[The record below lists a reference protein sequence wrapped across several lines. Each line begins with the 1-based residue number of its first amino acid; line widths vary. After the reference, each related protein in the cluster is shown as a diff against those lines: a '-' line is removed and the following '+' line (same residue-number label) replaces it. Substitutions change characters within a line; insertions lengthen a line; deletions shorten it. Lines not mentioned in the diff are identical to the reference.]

1 MTNDSKNQYWIG
13 FDLGGTKMLSTL
25 YNSDFKSLGR
35 RRKKTKGHEG
45 QKSGLERIAQII
57 RETLEEA
64 KVEISELSG
73 IGIGCPG
80 PLDLNKG
87 ILLDA
92 HNLGWSQ
99 VPLKKFLEKEFDCPA
114 VIANDVDL
122 GVYGESRFGAGRDA
136 RCVIGIFPGTG
147 IGGGCI
153 YEGNIFRG
161 TKSSCMEIGHVQV
174 MPDGPRC
181 ACGVNGCLEAVA
193 SRMAISAA
201 AAQAAY
207 RGQAPY
213 LKENSGT
220 DLSDIRSGVLAKSI
234 ANGDTVIE
242 EIVKQACSHIGKA
255 VSSLVHLVAPDVIIL
270 GGGLVEA
277 MPELMK
283 DTVHKSAQKYILPSF
298 KDTFKIKIAE
308 LGDDAA
314 VLGAA
319 AWAEHSFNS

>member
-1 MTNDSKNQYWIG
+1 MTNDSKNKWIG

-25 YNSDFKSLGR
+25 YDSDFEVLGR

-45 QKSGLERIAQII
+45 QKAGLERIAQTI
-57 RETLEEA
+57 RETLEDA
-64 KVEISELSG
+64 GINTSELSG

-80 PLDLNKG
+80 PLDLDEG

-92 HNLGWSQ
+92 HNLGWYD

-114 VIANDVDL
+114 IIANDVDL
-122 GVYGESRFGAGRDA
+122 GVYGESRFGAGVDA

-147 IGGGCI
+147 IGGGCV

-161 TKSSCMEIGHVQV
+161 TKSSCMEIGHIQV
-174 MPDGPRC
+174 MPNGPRC
-181 ACGVNGCLEAVA
+181 ACGQKGCLEAVA
-193 SRMAISAA
+193 SRMAISSA

-213 LKENSGT
+213 LKEHGGT
-220 DLSDIRSGVLAKSI
+220 DLSEIRSGVLAKSVN
-234 ANGDTVIE
+234 NGDTVVE
-242 EIVKQACSHIGKA
+242 EIIKQASQQIGVA
-255 VSSLVHLVAPDVIIL
+255 VSSLINLMAPDIIIL

-277 MPELMK
+277 MPELIK
-283 DTVHKSAQKYILPSF
+283 GTVAKTAQKNILSSYEG
-298 KDTFKIKIAE
+298 TYKIKVAE

-314 VLGAA
+314 VLGAG
-319 AWAEHSFNS
+319 AWAEYNFK